1 MSTIPKN
8 LVNIDRRR
16 VLTAVAAA
24 AVTPF
29 VSRLASAQEA
39 VSLEALTSAPTSRDW
54 SGQNPV
60 RYPDPDVIALDER
73 FNQYIIGNTTIQKL
87 YSGSLWSEGP
97 AWNGVGR
104 YVVWSDIPNNLQRR
118 WAEDY
123 GRVAVFR
130 HPSGNSNGNTFDF
143 SGRQLS
149 CEHGG
154 RRVARY
160 ETDGTVTTIADQYN
174 GNRLNSPNDVV
185 VHPDGGI
192 WFTDPPYGI
201 RRSQYEG
208 FYAESETKPAVY
220 RVDGETG
227 QITMVTDEVV
237 GPNGLCFS
245 PDYSLLYVAD
255 TGARPR
261 GMKVWDV
268 DGATL
273 RNGREFAQINVPNA
287 GADGIRCDTD
297 GNIWAGVP
305 FGVQIIAPDGDAI
318 GVIRLPERC
327 ANICFGGA
335 KRNRL
340 FMVASQS
347 LYSVYVGAAG
357 AHIC

>member
-1 MSTIPKN
+1 MNKN
-8 LVNIDRRR
+8 SNSLVNMNRRR
-16 VLTAVAAA
+16 VLTAVAGAS
-24 AVTPF
+24 VIPF
-29 VSRLASAQEA
+29 VSRLTSAQET
-39 VSLEALTSAPTSRDW
+39 VSLDPIDRDW
-54 SGQNPV
+54 SGQTPI
-60 RYPDPDVIALDER
+60 RYPDPDVIALDDR
-73 FNQYIIGNTTIQKL
+73 FRQYMIGNTHIQKL
-87 YSGSLWSEGP
+87 YTGSLWSEGP

-118 WAEDY
+118 WIEDD

-130 HPSGNSNGNTFDF
+130 SPSGNSNGNTFDF

-154 RRVARY
+154 RRIARY
-160 ETDGTVTTIADQYN
+160 EPDGTVTTIADRYN
-174 GNRLNSPNDVV
+174 GKRLNSPNDVV
-185 VHPDGGI
+185 VHPDGSI

-201 RRSQYEG
+201 RASQYEG

-220 RVDGETG
+220 RVDGSTG
-227 QITMVTDEVV
+227 RVTVVTDEVV

-255 TGARPR
+255 TGSRPR
-261 GMKVWDV
+261 AMKVWDV
-268 DGATL
+268 NGATL
-273 RNGREFAQINVPNA
+273 SNGREFAQINVPNA

-297 GNIWAGVP
+297 GNVWAGVP

-318 GVIRLPERC
+318 GMIRLPERC
-327 ANICFGGA
+327 ANLCFGGA

>member
-1 MSTIPKN
+1 MNTISKN
-8 LVNIDRRR
+8 VVNIDRRR
-16 VLTAVAAA
+16 VLTAVAGA

-29 VSRLASAQEA
+29 ISRLASAQETM
-39 VSLEALTSAPTSRDW
+39 SLEAITSAPTSRDW
-54 SGQNPV
+54 SGQNPI

-73 FNQYIIGNTTIQKL
+73 FNQYIVGNTTIQKL

-104 YVVWSDIPNNLQRR
+104 YLVWSDIPNNLQRR
-118 WAEDY
+118 WIEDD

-227 QITMVTDEVV
+227 QIAMVTDEVV

-255 TGARPR
+255 TGSRPR
-261 GMKVWDV
+261 EIKVWDV
-268 DGATL
+268 DGTTL

-287 GADGIRCDTD
+287 GADGIRCDIKGRVWSSAGD
-297 GNIWAGVP
+297 GVHIFSVDGGLVGKILVP
-305 FGVQIIAPDGDAI
+305 EAP
-318 GVIRLPERC
+318 
-327 ANICFGGA
+327 ANLCFGSETMQT
-335 KRNRL
+335 L
-340 FMVASQS
+340 FITARTS
-347 LYSVYVGAAG
+347 LYSIRVKAEGVR
-357 AHIC
+357 

>member
-1 MSTIPKN
+1 
-8 LVNIDRRR
+8 
-16 VLTAVAAA
+16 
-24 AVTPF
+24 
-29 VSRLASAQEA
+29 
-39 VSLEALTSAPTSRDW
+39 
-54 SGQNPV
+54 
-60 RYPDPDVIALDER
+60 
-73 FNQYIIGNTTIQKL
+73 
-87 YSGSLWSEGP
+87 
-97 AWNGVGR
+97 
-104 YVVWSDIPNNLQRR
+104 VVWSDIPNNLQRR
-118 WAEDY
+118 WIEDD

-130 HPSGNSNGNTFDF
+130 NPSGNSNGNTFDF

-160 ETDGTVTTIADQYN
+160 EPDGTVTTIADRYN

-185 VHPDGGI
+185 VHPDGSI

-201 RRSQYEG
+201 RPSQYEG

-227 QITMVTDEVV
+227 RVAVVTDEVV

-245 PDYSLLYVAD
+245 PDYSMLYVAD

-261 GMKVWDV
+261 EIKVWDV

-273 RNGREFAQINVPNA
+273 SNGREFAQINVPNA

-297 GNIWAGVP
+297 GNVWAGVP

-318 GVIRLPERC
+318 GMIRLPERC
-327 ANICFGGA
+327 ANLCFGGA

-347 LYSVYVGAAG
+347 LYAVYVGAAG